1 MSKWQKALAPLA
13 NDVETFFDRLKY
25 SLEDRIGGFQPVRL
39 VPLAAYTYPGGLY
52 VKGRALHGRGPITSA
67 DNDSFWDDL
76 VDLYRRMNSDE
87 IPHARLRIYAGDQM
101 REVQCDE
108 EGFFELNLARPDGQ
122 LPLTR
127 LELEWLPPS
136 DSIETNSPDKNGS
149 PVPVSLLPYA
159 APARFGVI
167 SDVDDTLL
175 ITHVQNLLGLARS
188 LVSGRPEQRPR
199 FPGAPALYRGLTRPG
214 NPLFFVS
221 SSPWNLHDLLDET
234 FDYYDLPPRVT
245 LLRDWGI
252 TDQEILPTEN
262 IDFKLGVLSQII
274 AGFPDLPFLLVGDS
288 GQQDPEIYAR
298 FIRENPGRVG
308 GVYIRDVS
316 PDPRRDAAVQALQ
329 TCGVPLL
336 LAPDS
341 LSMARDAAARGWL
354 DAAALAE
361 VEEDQ
366 RRFASG
372 G

>member
-1 MSKWQKALAPLA
+1 MSKWQRALAPLA

-25 SLEDRIGGFQPVRL
+25 GLVDRIGGDQPVRL
-39 VPLAAYTYPGGLY
+39 VPLVAYTCPGGLY
-52 VKGRALHGRGPITSA
+52 IKCRALHGRGPITST

-87 IPHARLRIYAGDQM
+87 IPHARLRIYAGDQVQ
-101 REVQCDE
+101 EVHCDE
-108 EGFFELNLARPDGQ
+108 EGFFELNLGRPDGQ
-122 LPLTR
+122 SPLTR
-127 LELEWLPPS
+127 LELEWLPPDGS
-136 DSIETNSPDKNGS
+136 SGPDRMGS
-149 PVPVSLLPYA
+149 PVSVSLLPYA

-167 SDVDDTLL
+167 SDIDDTLL
-175 ITHVQNLLGLARS
+175 ITHVQNLLGLTRS
-188 LVSGRPEQRPR
+188 LVSGRPGQRPR
-199 FPGAPALYRGLTRPG
+199 FPGAPAFYRGLAGAG

-221 SSPWNLHDLLDET
+221 SSPWNLHDLLVET
-234 FDYYDLPPRVT
+234 LDYYGLPPRVT
-245 LLRDWGI
+245 FLRDWGI

-262 IDFKLGVLSQII
+262 IDFKLGILGQII

-288 GQQDPEIYAR
+288 GQQDPEIYTR
-298 FIRENPGRVG
+298 FISENPGRIA

-336 LAPDS
+336 LAADS

-354 DAAALAE
+354 EPSALVE
-361 VEEDQ
+361 VEDDQ
-366 RRFASG
+366 RRLASG